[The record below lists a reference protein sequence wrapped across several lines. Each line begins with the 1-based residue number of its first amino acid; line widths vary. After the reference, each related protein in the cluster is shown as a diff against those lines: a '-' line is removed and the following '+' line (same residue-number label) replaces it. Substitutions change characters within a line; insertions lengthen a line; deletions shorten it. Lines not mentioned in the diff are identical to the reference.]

1 MKLIFQKI
9 KIVENCNS
17 NDLKMKYFGCWREGC
32 DNGLVIQRP
41 FGVCVSFFEF
51 YLKGEDGRR
60 KRDAEEAPPQVGGA
74 QVTLIAIL
82 RSLSV
87 KTKENIDFA
96 LLMQLSTFQL
106 FLEFYSFFSNS
117 QMNVLVNWNVL
128 PPDVTSKMI
137 KTSLDKAGLDK

>member
-1 MKLIFQKI
+1 
-9 KIVENCNS
+9 
-17 NDLKMKYFGCWREGC
+17 MKYFGCCREGC

-60 KRDAEEAPPQVGGA
+60 KRDAAEVPPQVGGA

-87 KTKENIDFA
+87 KTKENSHLK
-96 LLMQLSTFQL
+96 LLMQLSTFEL
-106 FLEFYSFFSNS
+106 FLEILLIFF
-117 QMNVLVNWNVL
+117 
-128 PPDVTSKMI
+128 KI
-137 KTSLDKAGLDK
+137 RR

>member
-87 KTKENIDFA
+87 KTKENMDFA

-106 FLEFYSFFSNS
+106 FLEFLFIFFKFADERSRELKRPATRCHVKN
-117 QMNVLVNWNVL
+117 
-128 PPDVTSKMI
+128 
-137 KTSLDKAGLDK
+137 DKDLFR